1 MSHTVKSQKQ
11 KKLSEDGFFS
21 VFSVE
26 FERWEQTV
34 WTAFTVKF
42 KKDGYLW
49 FTNITRFCS
58 RHYLECNFTTCVAL
72 VHNRLKTM
80 LIQRYID
87 KKTVPSITEY
97 HCLKSVQIRSYF
109 CSVFSCIQTEC
120 RKISVRIQEN
130 ANQKWLRIWTLF
142 SQSIQMRMLLISAT
156 EIIEEFGFSKCKIKI
171 RRSG

>member
-1 MSHTVKSQKQ
+1 MSHIVKSQKQ

-80 LIQRYID
+80 LKQRYID
-87 KKTVPSITEY
+87 KKNCTINNRVSLPEKCPNTELFLFRIFLY
-97 HCLKSVQIRSYF
+97 SDWMQEDISPNTGKCEPEMTPYLDTLLAEYSNENVINF
-109 CSVFSCIQTEC
+109 CNWNH
-120 RKISVRIQEN
+120 RG
-130 ANQKWLRIWTLF
+130 IWF
-142 SQSIQMRMLLISAT
+142 
-156 EIIEEFGFSKCKIKI
+156 
-171 RRSG
+171 

>member
-1 MSHTVKSQKQ
+1 MSHIVKSQKQ

-109 CSVFSCIQTEC
+109 CSVFSCIRTEYEDLWS
-120 RKISVRIQEN
+120 KSLYSVRMQEN
-130 ANQKWLRIWTLF
+130 TDQKQLRIWTLF
-142 SQSIQMRMLLISAT
+142 TQCSTIALIKT
-156 EIIEEFGFSKCKIKI
+156 L
-171 RRSG
+171 

>member
-109 CSVFSCIQTEC
+109 CSVFSVFGLNAGRYQSEYRKMRTRNDSVFGHSSRRVFKWEC
-120 RKISVRIQEN
+120 Y
-130 ANQKWLRIWTLF
+130 
-142 SQSIQMRMLLISAT
+142 
-156 EIIEEFGFSKCKIKI
+156 
-171 RRSG
+171 